1 MRTFQLIIG
10 AVLCIMGV
18 LLVLFE
24 CAMALSEPHSFWRDG
39 WIPFTVFIFVGVV
52 IFIGGILLYIRR

>member
-1 MRTFQLIIG
+1 
-10 AVLCIMGV
+10 MGV